1 MRVIKSLTIVF
12 CLGVLVLSVPT
23 SLKADEWNKET
34 RMTFNQP
41 VEIPG
46 MVLKPG
52 TYVFKLLDSAS
63 DRNVVQIFN
72 GDESRFYENV
82 LAIPAYRVEPTDKTV
97 VTFEERSKGTPEAIK
112 DWFYPGDNSGQ
123 EFVYSEAGITQAA
136 SLQPQTSAP
145 QEVYTTPPPAPQHQ
159 ASAPA
164 GIPHKSAVAAPH
176 AQNERVQIAQATTQ
190 PKPAAT
196 SAAPASIQKQAPK
209 KLPKTASPVP
219 LLVLIGL
226 LSIAGSA
233 GLHMFSKHTT

>member
-1 MRVIKSLTIVF
+1 MRVIKSLAIVF
-12 CLGVLVLSVPT
+12 CLGVLVLSVPV

-46 MVLKPG
+46 MVLTPG

-82 LAIPAYRVEPTDKTV
+82 LAIPAYRAEPTDKTV

-112 DWFYPGDNSGQ
+112 DWFYPGDNAGQ
-123 EFVYSEAGITQAA
+123 EFVYPGAGITQAA
-136 SLQPQTSAP
+136 SLWPQKSTS
-145 QEVYTTPPPAPQHQ
+145 EKVYSTPPATTQHQ

-164 GIPHKSAVAAPH
+164 TLPRKSAVASPPP
-176 AQNERVQIAQATTQ
+176 QNEHVQIAQTTTQ

-196 SAAPASIQKQAPK
+196 SAAPAQVQKQTPK
-209 KLPKTASPVP
+209 KLPKTASQVP
-219 LLVLIGL
+219 FLVLIGL

-233 GLHMFSKHTT
+233 GLHVFSKRTT

>member
-1 MRVIKSLTIVF
+1 MRVIKSLTMVF
-12 CLGVLVLSVPT
+12 CLGVLALTVPI

-112 DWFYPGDNSGQ
+112 DWFYPGDNWGK
-123 EFVYSEAGITQAA
+123 EFVYGKAKALTVAEA
-136 SLQPQTSAP
+136 
-145 QEVYTTPPPAPQHQ
+145 VPAPVPE
-159 ASAPA
+159 APPEPVA
-164 GIPHKSAVAAPH
+164 EEAAPTPLFEP
-176 AQNERVQIAQATTQ
+176 APVAEAPEARVEIAELA
-190 PKPAAT
+190 
-196 SAAPASIQKQAPK
+196 AAPPLEPIPTAPVEE
-209 KLPKTASPVP
+209 LPKTASPLPVIA
-219 LLVLIGL
+219 LLGISSLFLGALLGLI
-226 LSIAGSA
+226 
-233 GLHMFSKHTT
+233 SKAAARRAI